1 MQSTI
6 EYVYIYMHIYIWIYT
21 YFSHTADYPTGWCG
35 PAHVDADVPMHC
47 KIPFSEG
54 VSRQLIVVTVAGSEK
69 PSKRL
74 QSPRIEMKT
83 IVIRR
88 HYCRHT
94 AIRTDRSHVSNICR
108 SNCLRNCLHTMHI
121 CPTRTVGLILLMQAG
136 LSRT

>member
-1 MQSTI
+1 M
-6 EYVYIYMHIYIWIYT
+6 
-21 YFSHTADYPTGWCG
+21 YFSHTEDYPTGWCG
-35 PAHVDADVPMHC
+35 PAHVDAGVLMHC

-54 VSRQLIVVTVAGSEK
+54 VSSQLVVVTVAGSQK
-69 PSKRL
+69 PSKRV

-83 IVIRR
+83 YSIRK
-88 HYCRHT
+88 HYCQRT
-94 AIRTDRSHVSNICR
+94 AIRTDRNHVSNICL